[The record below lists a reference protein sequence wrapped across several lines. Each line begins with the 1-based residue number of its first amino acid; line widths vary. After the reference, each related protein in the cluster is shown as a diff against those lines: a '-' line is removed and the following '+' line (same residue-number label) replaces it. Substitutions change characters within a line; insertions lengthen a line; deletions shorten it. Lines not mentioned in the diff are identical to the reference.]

1 MAGPLGITCRRRA
14 RERSTIGA
22 PRPRNW
28 QDRDVDYSSSELD
41 LLGNAE
47 RVVHLDAEV
56 ADCAF
61 EFRMPEEK
69 LDRPQIARLRLDLR
83 RLRPP
88 HRMRAVGGAVE
99 PGTLDPGM
107 DDPRIL
113 PGREVRLRPEPA
125 REKVPSIP
133 GLDLGK
139 PGSDRGS
146 GLFGNFELNRPAR
159 LLLNDRGAVSD
170 PAAGANVVNL

>member
-1 MAGPLGITCRRRA
+1 MAGPLGIIGRWRA
-14 RERSTIGA
+14 REWPAVGA

-69 LDRPQIARLRLDLR
+69 LDRPQIARLLIDLC

-88 HRMRAVGGAVE
+88 HRMRAVGGTIKS
-99 PGTLDPGM
+99 GTLDP
-107 DDPRIL
+107 P
-113 PGREVRLRPEPA
+113 
-125 REKVPSIP
+125 
-133 GLDLGK
+133 
-139 PGSDRGS
+139 
-146 GLFGNFELNRPAR
+146 
-159 LLLNDRGAVSD
+159 
-170 PAAGANVVNL
+170 